1 MSLFLWL
8 VVGAAMGWLASQIL
22 KDTSYGQTSEVLLGT
37 LAAVVA
43 GIATGLILGT
53 NTVSGFNVETM
64 IGGALGAIVAIVASR
79 AVKFG
84 RAAA

>member
-1 MSLFLWL
+1 
-8 VVGAAMGWLASQIL
+8 
-22 KDTSYGQTSEVLLGT
+22 
-37 LAAVVA
+37 
-43 GIATGLILGT
+43 LILGT